1 MSQIVD
7 DLRQVAIEIK
17 TETQVGG
24 NTAAR
29 VGGAFERVAD
39 ALEGTQQI
47 EDMDAAVAAVQQAAQ
62 ENEQTI
68 QDIVNSLA
76 VVQTTGQSASDVMSQ
91 KAVTDEILY
100 IDGYDLS
107 EASYPTNIISSTN
120 KWAAVANTSSILIP
134 VSEGQ
139 RLRIKGNG
147 NSAGT
152 IYAFLQNN
160 NTTTGSTP
168 SFATGY
174 SGRISKGGSET
185 FDITIPPTTH
195 YLWFLYKNASGT
207 MMPYV
212 DFIGN
217 AGDLNKKL
225 NFENEIHQVGT
236 WRFDITPVNPKRA
249 IDYTLYYIE
258 SGQTITIPNG
268 LSVGIQTFNEDG
280 AYGNELSFSGW
291 QTGTYTFPQDGWYRL
306 LAKNA
311 SDTNVSASEVAS
323 LNAMVLK
330 KYTKNYPIAKFK
342 LYRMDRLTGKL
353 IVYSHET
360 YIAPIAT
367 TQTLNDRFYELDG
380 NLLSIAGNSELFLVF
395 FDSQYKRVSDTITTL
410 GGWKDHISNYDYSS
424 LGAKYVRIVAQKGN
438 NYQNVYAIFTSGVK
452 NNTYTSADVTISVNS
467 MTEIVAD
474 AADAT
479 GAIQQALFLA
489 YIRGG
494 KAILYEDDYILNSTT
509 PWTDNVNAPK
519 CCLWVPHII
528 DTTSQYSNEIQF
540 FTLEGTIQPVSY
552 GHGVRLILGEDVYN
566 DVTDELP
573 LSVIRSEYQTKNNVI
588 GTEGG
593 VAAIALKNMN
603 ILLPN
608 NQKAIITIDLRYT
621 HACNIENLNTMAGYS
636 TLNWGHTNPPP
647 IANPNCVGIR
657 GLIGANWSVLS
668 TFTNIEAFGYYI
680 GIDWCGEH
688 TTGRNISVKYNYY
701 GMTFGVLQ
709 WYGHQGHPI
718 VLMNV
723 LDEHS
728 VCLPKFGS
736 YGAYC
741 HQMVN
746 ILGYNLMFPSQAT
759 QGDITAMDARHHKAV
774 DDNDDKYA
782 WNGFI
787 YYTNAND
794 QSDGSIVGHN
804 IQDFSFFEKGGFN
817 VRCVNTC
824 NYRIA
829 SDASLALIEPNFLQE
844 VWSRTHNK
852 LCIFDGT
859 NWKSADG
866 EVVYEYP
873 TYSLSGVVTSGGS
886 PVSGASVKYTYQGVD
901 YTTTTDNN
909 GSYSLT
915 VPQFA
920 GVIEIS
926 KNGYTTFGRRIK
938 MTANTTINVVLNA
951 E

>member
-1 MSQIVD
+1 M
-7 DLRQVAIEIK
+7 AEIK
-17 TETQVGG
+17 NIYEDSARTQEIYPITHERAVIDNNGTTAETKFQMITDLVNQKQMAVGAVPSDLIPTKGSSDWVTSDGVYVYGTYYNEADLTNATYPSTIINGSG
-24 NTAAR
+24 NWAT
-29 VGGAFERVAD
+29 VTGA
-39 ALEGTQQI
+39 
-47 EDMDAAVAAVQQAAQ
+47 
-62 ENEQTI
+62 
-68 QDIVNSLA
+68 
-76 VVQTTGQSASDVMSQ
+76 
-91 KAVTDEILY
+91 
-100 IDGYDLS
+100 
-107 EASYPTNIISSTN
+107 
-120 KWAAVANTSSILIP
+120 SSILIP
-134 VSEGQ
+134 VSSGDEF
-139 RLRIKGNG
+139 KVVGNG
-147 NSAGT
+147 NQTGT
-152 IYAFLQNN
+152 LYAFVKSNV
-160 NTTTGSTP
+160 TTSGQAVQ
-168 SFATGY
+168 FATGY
-174 SGRISKGGSET
+174 TERVTESGSAT
-185 FDITIPPTTH
+185 FYITAPSDAT
-195 YLWFLYKNASGT
+195 YLWFMFQNSSGSMMPSLYSANNIVKLKDELDEYKNDT
-207 MMPYV
+207 TIDELVKV
-212 DFIGN
+212 DSWSFM
-217 AGDLNKKL
+217 
-225 NFENEIHQVGT
+225 VGG
-236 WRFDITPVNPKRA
+236 FNGSSAKRA
-249 IDYTLYYIE
+249 SDKTLYYIQKGT
-258 SGQTITIPNG
+258 SLTIPSGMN
-268 LSVGIQTFNEDG
+268 LVIQTFNEDG
-280 AYGNELSFSGW
+280 GIGAEISATSWLS
-291 QTGTYTFPQDGWYRL
+291 GTYTFSKNGWYRFIARNTSDSNITSAQEAL
-306 LAKNA
+306 L
-311 SDTNVSASEVAS
+311 SAMSC
-323 LNAMVLK
+323 LR
-330 KYTKNYPIAKFK
+330 YTKDYPETRFK
-342 LYRMDRLTGKL
+342 LFKMDRLTGKL
-353 IVYSHET
+353 IVYTHEGW
-360 YIAPIAT
+360 IAPQST
-367 TQTLNDRFYELDG
+367 TQTLNDRFFELDG
-380 NLLSIAGNSELFLVF
+380 KPLSMSGNSEFFLIF
-395 FDSQYKRVSDTITTL
+395 FDAHYERVSDTITTL
-410 GGWKDHISNYDYSS
+410 GEWVYYITNYDYSN
-424 LGAKYVRIVAQKGN
+424 LGAKYVRIVGQKGN
-438 NYQNVYAIFTSGVK
+438 DYKNVNAIFTSGVK
-452 NNTYTSADVTISVNS
+452 NNTCTSADVTVSVNS
-467 MTEIVAD
+467 KTEIVAD

-509 PWTDNVNAPK
+509 PWTDNNNAPK

-528 DTTSQYSNEIQF
+528 DTISQYSNEIQF
-540 FTLEGTIQPVSY
+540 FTIEGTIQPVSY
-552 GHGVRLILGEDVYN
+552 NHGVRIILGEDVYDN
-566 DVTDELP
+566 VTDELP

-608 NQKAIITIDLRYT
+608 NQKAITTIDLRYT

-636 TLNWGHTNPPP
+636 TLNWGHTNTPP

-688 TTGRNISVKYNYY
+688 ITGRNISVKYNYY
-701 GMTFGVLQ
+701 GMTFTVLH

-728 VCLPKFGS
+728 VCLPKFGKA
-736 YGAYC
+736 GADC

-746 ILGYNLMFPSQAT
+746 ILGYNLMFPSEAT

-774 DDNDDKYA
+774 DDNNDKYA

-829 SDASLALIEPNFLQE
+829 SDASLALMEPNFLQE

-866 EVVYEYP
+866 EVIYEYP
-873 TYSLSGVVTSGGS
+873 TYSLSGVVTSDGS

-901 YTTTTDNN
+901 YTTTTGSD

-920 GVIEIS
+920 GVIEVS
-926 KNGYTTFGRRIK
+926 KSGYTTFGRRIK
-938 MTANTTINVVLNA
+938 MTAATTLNIVLDA